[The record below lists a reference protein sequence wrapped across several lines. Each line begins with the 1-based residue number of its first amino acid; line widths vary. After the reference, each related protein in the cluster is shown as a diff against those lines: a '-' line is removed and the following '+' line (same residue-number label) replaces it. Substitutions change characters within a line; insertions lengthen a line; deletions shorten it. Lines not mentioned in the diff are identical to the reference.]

1 MKIEE
6 LSYAINPGSHCDLF
20 GAIMVA
26 AGIENLKILVVGT
39 EECTFYSKNFIFEY
53 GKKQKDD
60 SLLMLSL
67 TDKEIVLGIEEVVV
81 KTIDE
86 IVDAYS
92 PEVILIVT
100 TCIVELMGEDIEGI
114 IKSIETRYRTKI
126 LLMRTEHFKC
136 DNYIKGMAKTI
147 NILGELIENSNLEN
161 KSKSFNIL
169 GMRYKGGEKS
179 KISLLLKEKGVNINS
194 IVPYS
199 LKSLIDIKSLSNVKL
214 NIVVDFTGLE
224 LAEYMERKFSIPY
237 VSLLRIGR
245 LEELKEEYLKIEN
258 ILEIN
263 IKNNIE
269 EALDKILY
277 LRNKIQEK
285 NINNKTA
292 IIAPI
297 SVSAV
302 EIGILLEQIGI
313 IPEIMIVKDIYNF
326 EEEDAKYLSENYSSR
341 YIKSGNLEPI
351 RDLYKEMDI
360 DYFIGMEYPQLLKKY
375 GIKHLNINYLADGK
389 FGLEAGEEILSAVLK
404 ECD

>member
-20 GAIMVA
+20 GAVMVA

-39 EECTFYSKNFIFEY
+39 EECTYYSKNFIFEY

-126 LLMRTEHFKC
+126 LLMRTEHFKY

-285 NINNKTA
+285 NLNNKTA

-297 SVSAV
+297 SVSTV

-313 IPEIMIVKDIYNF
+313 IPKIMIVKDIYNF
-326 EEEDAKYLSENYSSR
+326 EKEDAKYLSENYSSR

>member
-20 GAIMVA
+20 GAVMVA

-39 EECTFYSKNFIFEY
+39 EECTYYSKNFIFEY

-114 IKSIETRYRTKI
+114 IKSIETRYKTKI

-224 LAEYMERKFSIPY
+224 VAEYMERKFSIPY
-237 VSLLRIGR
+237 VNLLRIGR

-302 EIGILLEQIGI
+302 EIGTLLEQIGI
-313 IPEIMIVKDIYNF
+313 IPKIMIVKDIYNF
-326 EEEDAKYLSENYSSR
+326 EEEDAKYLSENYSR
-341 YIKSGNLEPI
+341 YIP
-351 RDLYKEMDI
+351 
-360 DYFIGMEYPQLLKKY
+360 
-375 GIKHLNINYLADGK
+375 A
-389 FGLEAGEEILSAVLK
+389 
-404 ECD
+404 

>member
-20 GAIMVA
+20 GAVMVA

-39 EECTFYSKNFIFEY
+39 EECTYYSKNFIFEY

-86 IVDAYS
+86 IVDVYS

-114 IKSIETRYRTKI
+114 IKSIETRYKTKI

-245 LEELKEEYLKIEN
+245 IEELKEEYLKIEN

-313 IPEIMIVKDIYNF
+313 IPKIMIVKDIYNF

-375 GIKHLNINYLADGK
+375 SIKHLNINYLADGK

>member
-20 GAIMVA
+20 GAVMVA

-39 EECTFYSKNFIFEY
+39 EECTYYSKNFIFEY

-67 TDKEIVLGIEEVVV
+67 TDKEIVLGIEEVLI

-100 TCIVELMGEDIEGI
+100 TCIVELMGEGIEGI

-258 ILEIN
+258 ILEIS

>member
-20 GAIMVA
+20 GAVMVA

-39 EECTFYSKNFIFEY
+39 EECTYYSKNFIFEY

-67 TDKEIVLGIEEVVV
+67 TDKEIVLGIEEVLI

-114 IKSIETRYRTKI
+114 IKSIETRYKTKI

-237 VSLLRIGR
+237 VSLLRIGK

-302 EIGILLEQIGI
+302 EIGTLLEQIGI
-313 IPEIMIVKDIYNF
+313 IPKIMIVKDIYNF

>member
-20 GAIMVA
+20 GAVMVA

-39 EECTFYSKNFIFEY
+39 EECTYYSKNFIFEY

-114 IKSIETRYRTKI
+114 IKSIETRYKTKI

-136 DNYIKGMAKTI
+136 DNYIKGMDKTI

-224 LAEYMERKFSIPY
+224 VAEYMERKFSIPY
-237 VSLLRIGR
+237 VNLLRIGR

-302 EIGILLEQIGI
+302 EIGTLLEQIGI
-313 IPEIMIVKDIYNF
+313 IPKIMIVKDIYNF

>member
-20 GAIMVA
+20 GAVMVA

-39 EECTFYSKNFIFEY
+39 EECTYYSKNFIFEY

-114 IKSIETRYRTKI
+114 IKSIETRYKTKI

-224 LAEYMERKFSIPY
+224 VAEYMERKFSIPY
-237 VSLLRIGR
+237 VNLLRIGR

-302 EIGILLEQIGI
+302 EIGTLLEQIGI
-313 IPEIMIVKDIYNF
+313 IPKIMIVKDIYNF

-389 FGLEAGEEILSAVLK
+389 FGLEAGEEILSAVSK

>member
-20 GAIMVA
+20 GAVMVA

-39 EECTFYSKNFIFEY
+39 EECTYYSKNFIFEY

-114 IKSIETRYRTKI
+114 IKSIETRYKTKI

-224 LAEYMERKFSIPY
+224 VAEYMERKFSIPY
-237 VSLLRIGR
+237 VNLLRIGR

-285 NINNKTA
+285 NLTNKTA

-302 EIGILLEQIGI
+302 EIGTLLEQIGI
-313 IPEIMIVKDIYNF
+313 IPKIMIVKDIYNF